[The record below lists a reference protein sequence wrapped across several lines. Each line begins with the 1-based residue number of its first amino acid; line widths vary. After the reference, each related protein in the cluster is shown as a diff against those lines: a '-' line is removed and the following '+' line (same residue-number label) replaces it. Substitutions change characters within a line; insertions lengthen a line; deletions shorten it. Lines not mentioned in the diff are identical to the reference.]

1 VSRPPSLLR
10 LALAGLLATATLPAA
25 FAEATNVS
33 FSYVPYRFALSE
45 RWYTHAG
52 GNAGTTRLEER
63 LWSFD
68 FIHGAEWV
76 ALGLPDRTLL
86 GRVGKI
92 RLRARGSAKGHPI
105 EVFLHTHFMTFH
117 QVVGEFTGDGEQ
129 ELVFDAPPGPGWQWF
144 GGENDGKLHGPL
156 RLGGIRL
163 EANGLQNSGKLEL
176 ISVTI
181 DGQCPPDKLC
191 LMTAAAP
198 TGTDTVKFPVHLRSL
213 AQAPLRGILSWW
225 IRDWGGNEIGR
236 GRREVIVPLLA
247 QELVVD
253 VPAPRLPRS
262 LKFAEAEFEF
272 SAPGQTVPRVQ
283 GYWLA
288 PQAPYD
294 DPDLR
299 PESPFGMG
307 IYLSRFDGEDRERV
321 AQRARDAGVKWSRE
335 DFEWSRIEPARGTFD
350 WTFHDQLLDCARR
363 NGITVY
369 AIVAGWPS
377 WTKAYTPEGV
387 DDYVAFLRALVDRYQ
402 NRIQQWEIWNEPNIF
417 FWDGPKD
424 LYAELL
430 TRSYRAIKETDP
442 KAEVLGISTAGI
454 DFKFIE
460 RMLAKQTPFDVLTI
474 HPYRKV
480 LDDAVFIDDLRKVSD
495 LVKLPDGRR
504 RPVWLTE
511 MGWATHVP
519 HHVLGQDFQPNT
531 QRLQAGLIARSYL
544 CSFVSG
550 VEPRTFWYDFRDD
563 GDDAFYFEHN
573 MGIVHQDLRPKP
585 AYQAYATLARV
596 LKDLKLDGPVEAG
609 AGNFAYRF
617 VSGTGSGSTVI
628 AVWNPKIEA
637 VAGIKLQAKRA
648 VVVNTIGEEHEV
660 KTEKARGPAGA
671 RMLQL
676 KLNAGAPVYVRMT
689 SEGTK

>member
-1 VSRPPSLLR
+1 
-10 LALAGLLATATLPAA
+10 
-25 FAEATNVS
+25 
-33 FSYVPYRFALSE
+33 
-45 RWYTHAG
+45 
-52 GNAGTTRLEER
+52 
-63 LWSFD
+63 
-68 FIHGAEWV
+68 
-76 ALGLPDRTLL
+76 
-86 GRVGKI
+86 
-92 RLRARGSAKGHPI
+92 
-105 EVFLHTHFMTFH
+105 
-117 QVVGEFTGDGEQ
+117 
-129 ELVFDAPPGPGWQWF
+129 
-144 GGENDGKLHGPL
+144 
-156 RLGGIRL
+156 
-163 EANGLQNSGKLEL
+163 
-176 ISVTI
+176 
-181 DGQCPPDKLC
+181 
-191 LMTAAAP
+191 
-198 TGTDTVKFPVHLRSL
+198 
-213 AQAPLRGILSWW
+213 
-225 IRDWGGNEIGR
+225 
-236 GRREVIVPLLA
+236 
-247 QELVVD
+247 LVVD
-253 VPAPRLPRS
+253 AAAPRLPRS

-283 GYWLA
+283 AYWLA
-288 PQAPYD
+288 SQAPYD

-335 DFEWSRIEPARGTFD
+335 DFEWSRIEPARGMFD
-350 WTFHDQLLDCARR
+350 WAFHDQLLACARR

-377 WTKAYTPEGV
+377 WTKPYTPEGV
-387 DDYVAFLRALVDRYQ
+387 ADYVAFLRALVGRYQ

-460 RMLAKQTPFDVLTI
+460 QMLAKQTPFDVLTI
-474 HPYRKV
+474 HPYRKG
-480 LDDAVFIDDLRKVSD
+480 LDDAVFIDDLKRVSD

-563 GDDAFYFEHN
+563 GDDPFYFEHN

-596 LKDLKLDGPVEAG
+596 LKGLKLEGPVEAG
-609 AGNFAYRF
+609 PGNFAYRF
-617 VSGTGSGSTVI
+617 VSRTGSDSAVI

-637 VAGIKLQAKRA
+637 VAGLKLEAKRA

-660 KTEKARGPAGA
+660 KTEKASGPVGA

-676 KLNAGAPVYVRMT
+676 KLNAGAPVYVRLVRDAA
-689 SEGTK
+689 K